1 MSPVQD
7 GNVTE
12 DLARYY
18 EEWWENPLDPRDQVF
33 KRLNRVVGKFLPPGE
48 GKSALDVGSGKGAIV
63 VLLRERGYRVTA
75 LDLNGKFL
83 RGIKER
89 FPEVETLEGRFGE
102 VPCPGPYD
110 LVTAVE
116 FIQNL
121 GPDDLDRFFEKAAGL
136 TGHLIVTVS
145 NRQSLHGF
153 WARWRGFIKDFVHV
167 YTPREVERRLEDGGF
182 RIVRRRGVGF
192 LTPITWRPGFKTK
205 LLPVWLAR
213 AVNPV
218 ADRLLPRLCH
228 LYYLEAVKNPTE
240 EVRS

>member
-1 MSPVQD
+1 M
-7 GNVTE
+7 TE

-18 EEWWENPLDPRDQVF
+18 EEWWENPRDPRDQVF
-33 KRLNRVVGKFLPPGE
+33 KRLNRVVRKFLPPGA
-48 GKSALDVGSGKGAIV
+48 GKTALDVGSGKGAIV
-63 VLLRERGYRVTA
+63 SFLREKDYRVTA
-75 LDLNGKFL
+75 LDLNGNFL
-83 RGIKER
+83 REIKQR
-89 FPEVETLEGRFGE
+89 FPEVECLEGRFGE
-102 VPCPGPYD
+102 VDCRGPYD

-121 GPDDLDRFFEKAAGL
+121 DLPELDRFFEKAAGL

-145 NRQSLHGF
+145 NRKSLHGF

-167 YTPREVERRLEDGGF
+167 YTPREVERRLEAGGF

-192 LTPITWRPGFKTK
+192 LTPLTWHPGFKRK
-205 LLPVWLAR
+205 ILPVWLAR

-228 LYYLEAVKNPTE
+228 LYYLEAVKNHQ
-240 EVRS
+240 EVKP

>member
-1 MSPVQD
+1 M
-7 GNVTE
+7 TE

-18 EEWWENPLDPRDQVF
+18 EEWWENPRDPRDQVF
-33 KRLNRVVGKFLPPGE
+33 RRLNRVVGKHLPPGA
-48 GKSALDVGSGKGAIV
+48 GKTALDVGSGKGAIV
-63 VLLRERGYRVTA
+63 ALLRDKGYRVTA

-89 FPEVETLEGRFGE
+89 FPEVEVLEGRFGE
-102 VPCPGPYD
+102 VACPGPYD

-121 GPDDLDRFFEKAAGL
+121 DRAGLDRFFEQAAGL

-145 NRQSLHGF
+145 NRRSLHGW
-153 WARWRGFIKDFVHV
+153 WARRRGFIKDFVHV
-167 YTPREVERRLEDGGF
+167 YTPRDVERRLSSGGF
-182 RIVRRRGVGF
+182 RVVRRMGVGF
-192 LTPITWRPGFKTK
+192 LTPITWLPGFRRK

-228 LYYLEAVKNPTE
+228 LYYLEAVKDHQ
-240 EVRS
+240 EVQT

>member
-1 MSPVQD
+1 
-7 GNVTE
+7 VTE

-18 EEWWENPLDPRDQVF
+18 EEWWENPRDPRDQVF
-33 KRLNRVVGKFLPPGE
+33 KRLTRLVGKSLPPGG
-48 GKSALDVGSGKGAIV
+48 GKTALDVGSGKGAIV
-63 VLLRERGYRVTA
+63 SLLREKGYRVTA
-75 LDLNGKFL
+75 LDLNGNFL
-83 RGIKER
+83 RGIKQR
-89 FPEVETLEGRFGE
+89 FPEVDILEGRFDE
-102 VPCPGPYD
+102 VSCPGPYD

-121 GPDDLDRFFEKAAGL
+121 ELAELDRFFEKAAGL
-136 TGHLIVTVS
+136 TGHIIVTVS

-167 YTPREVERRLEDGGF
+167 YTPREVERRLAAGGF
-182 RIVRRRGVGF
+182 RVVRRRGVGF
-192 LTPITWRPGFKTK
+192 LTPITWLPGFRRK

-228 LYYLEAVKNPTE
+228 LYYLEAVKE
-240 EVRS
+240 HQEVQK